1 MASTPNSL
9 NPTGPTPKMMPEG
22 SRKVCVLNGS
32 RQLDQVVK
40 GEWMTI
46 KVLPENGL
54 PKGIY
59 QLAEATKPDT
69 GKDGKES
76 AYTGQ
81 VLHVDSK
88 AVYQLS
94 GKGSGS
100 QGRPDR
106 CRSHLHGRLCEREGH
121 RPARPSCQSDATT
134 AAQRLERRRHFPL
147 TMKVSATTDRQHQ
160 GKQGPHGPFS
170 LAAKK
175 AL

>member
-9 NPTGPTPKMMPEG
+9 NPIGPTTKMMPEG

-94 GKGSGS
+94 GKGIVEHSRSAFADLEAKGD
-100 QGRPDR
+100 QIVAGRTYTV
-106 CRSHLHGRLCEREGH
+106 GYVNGEGT
-121 RPARPSCQSDATT
+121 ARPGQ
-134 AAQRLERRRHFPL
+134 AA
-147 TMKVSATTDRQHQ
+147 
-160 GKQGPHGPFS
+160 S
-170 LAAKK
+170 LAQQQQRSASKGGGIS
-175 AL
+175 L

>member
-9 NPTGPTPKMMPEG
+9 NPIGPTTKMMPEG

-59 QLAEATKPDT
+59 QLGEATKPDT

-94 GKGSGS
+94 GKGIVEHSRSAFADLEAKGD
-100 QGRPDR
+100 QIVAGRTYTV
-106 CRSHLHGRLCEREGH
+106 GYVNGKGT
-121 RPARPSCQSDATT
+121 ARPGQ
-134 AAQRLERRRHFPL
+134 AA
-147 TMKVSATTDRQHQ
+147 
-160 GKQGPHGPFS
+160 S
-170 LAAKK
+170 LAQQQQRSASKGGGIS
-175 AL
+175 L